1 MFKTILSYTA
11 SNGVQ
16 RAMSFLASL
25 LLLRVYTSAE
35 VGEYVLIQTIA
46 QLMIPLA
53 TLNVTVAL
61 TREAK
66 VDVYRTTDL
75 LKRISIAMLAVFLI
89 AATVLQFSVT
99 WHWFCV
105 AVILGIAEALYNSL
119 TAFLMG
125 RENST
130 KVLKVALVRVSVFL
144 GLLVAAYLKYL
155 TIPQF
160 IVLFATF
167 LLGLSLAVI
176 WSIVLRV
183 QGNGLLKR
191 RSSIKISTMY
201 GYSIG
206 TLPHTAAL
214 WVSVS
219 SDRTILGALHG
230 KEIIGEYAIAF
241 TLAQSVMV
249 LLAGVISAMPPRIIN
264 DTETW
269 TTPTIIVGFIKK
281 IAGLTIGI
289 NVLSLTLFFL
299 NNEFLN
305 LVPNSQSGDLITL
318 SLIGSSYFMSLYYVF
333 FAAYLYQQRDTT
345 ALTYMGFILL
355 PINLVVIY
363 VFVFFFGKIGAAAGL
378 LVSYTGFGAAYGFS
392 AVRLVPELRAVLA
405 PLALI
410 SSIQILGS
418 LAVASFYLM
427 MAV

>member
-1 MFKTILSYTA
+1 MFKSILSYAA

-16 RAMSFLASL
+16 RAISFLASL

-66 VDVYRTTDL
+66 VDVFRSVDL
-75 LKRISIAMLAVFLI
+75 LKRISIAVLVAFALAALVFPLAGSWRWICAAVMLGL
-89 AATVLQFSVT
+89 S
-99 WHWFCV
+99 
-105 AVILGIAEALYNSL
+105 EALYNSL

-130 KVLKVALVRVSVFL
+130 KVLKISLVRVTVFL
-144 GLLVAAYLKYL
+144 GLLIAAYLKYL
-155 TIPQF
+155 TILQMV
-160 IVLFATF
+160 VLVATF
-167 LLGLSLAVI
+167 LVGLSLAVI

-183 QGNGLLKR
+183 QGNLRLQR
-191 RSSIKISTMY
+191 RSSITISTMY

-219 SDRTILGALHG
+219 SDRTILGALQG
-230 KEIIGEYAIAF
+230 KEAIGEYAIAF

-264 DTETW
+264 DVETW
-269 TTPTIIVGFIKK
+269 TTPSVIIGFIKK
-281 IAGLTIGI
+281 IAGLTILI
-289 NVLSLTLFFL
+289 NVFALTLFFV
-299 NNEFLN
+299 NNQFLD
-305 LVPNSQSGDLITL
+305 LVPNSLSHDLITL
-318 SLIGSSYFMSLYYVF
+318 SLIGSSYFMSLFYVF
-333 FAAYLYQQRDTT
+333 FASYLYQRRNTA
-345 ALTYMGFILL
+345 ALTWMGFVLL
-355 PINLVVIY
+355 PVNLAMIY
-363 VFVFFFGKIGAAAGL
+363 VLVLYFGKIGAAAGL
-378 LVSYTGFGAAYGFS
+378 LLSYTGFGVAYGVA
-392 AVRLVPELRAVLA
+392 AVRLVPELRTILS

-410 SSIQILGS
+410 SLVQILGS
-418 LAVASFYLM
+418 LAVAFLFFLM
-427 MAV
+427 TS